1 MNEEEYARFREFA
14 EEHGL
19 SLKEASHE
27 ALIEWVERQQQAD
40 PNDAA
45 FTVLDDLDDSSLPRT
60 AQTDAREEDDLVDE
74 WHGNDESFVLAEDP
88 SSNTCPMADPVETPI
103 GTVTPNIFDRV
114 RFVIRSSVARSSS
127 MRCSIRRIRCTPSH
141 VHSWILSA
149 TAISHIGD

>member
-1 MNEEEYARFREFA
+1 MGSNDTKHVQTELNEEEYERFREFA

-45 FTVLDDLDDSSLPRT
+45 FTVLDELDDSSLPRT

-74 WHGNDESFVLAEDP
+74 WHGTDESFVLVGGPFEP
-88 SSNTCPMADPVETPI
+88 LISMPEIETDHIPKCNRYCDAFD
-103 GTVTPNIFDRV
+103 VTTLPQWR
-114 RFVIRSSVARSSS
+114 
-127 MRCSIRRIRCTPSH
+127 H
-141 VHSWILSA
+141 E
-149 TAISHIGD
+149 

>member
-1 MNEEEYARFREFA
+1 MLHETRHPHNIRWLRMSSNDTKHVQTELNEEEYARFREFA

-88 SSNTCPMADPVETPI
+88 SSNT
-103 GTVTPNIFDRV
+103 
-114 RFVIRSSVARSSS
+114 
-127 MRCSIRRIRCTPSH
+127 
-141 VHSWILSA
+141 
-149 TAISHIGD
+149 